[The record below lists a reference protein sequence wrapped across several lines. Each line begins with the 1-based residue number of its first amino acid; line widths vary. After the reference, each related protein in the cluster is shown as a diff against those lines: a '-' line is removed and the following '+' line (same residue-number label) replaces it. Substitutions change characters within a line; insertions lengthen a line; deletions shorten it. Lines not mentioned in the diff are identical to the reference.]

1 MTILVKQHETGIEE
15 YDRLF
20 GQPTHDNQIL
30 FELSIVAV
38 FQAGLSWQVAA
49 SKLPVFRQVFAN
61 FDYQQVAGFDEPEF
75 EDLLQNPAM
84 IRNPRK
90 IQAIIMNA
98 RAIYQL
104 QPEFKDFADYLW
116 HFSENQ
122 TWTMAVPIGAP
133 LNRRSS
139 FGAIVAKD
147 MKKRGV
153 KFLGP
158 TTVQL
163 LLLAC
168 GIIQRQETDETE
180 A

>member
-75 EDLLQNPAM
+75 EALLQNPAM

-104 QPEFKDFADYLW
+104 QPEFWGDC
-116 HFSENQ
+116 S
-122 TWTMAVPIGAP
+122 
-133 LNRRSS
+133 
-139 FGAIVAKD
+139 
-147 MKKRGV
+147 
-153 KFLGP
+153 
-158 TTVQL
+158 
-163 LLLAC
+163 
-168 GIIQRQETDETE
+168 QRYEKTGG
-180 A
+180 